1 LLVERGIAATVD
13 EARRLI
19 MAGDVSTEGRR
30 VDKAGELLDS
40 HAVLNAKAGA
50 RYVSRGG
57 LKLEHGLDAF
67 EVDPTGRVCLDAGCS
82 TGGFTDCLLQRGA
95 RLVHAVDVGY
105 GQLDWSLRND
115 ERVVVHERTN
125 VRALS
130 KDSLQPAPDLVVADL
145 AFVSL
150 AAVFASLV
158 EAASEA
164 TDYVVLVK
172 PQFELPRDRVADGVV
187 RDPALHDDAVRRVRV
202 AGERLGLAF
211 VGSVRSPLLGPE
223 GNVEFLAAFEAAR
236 RSRP

>member
-1 LLVERGIAATVD
+1 
-13 EARRLI
+13 
-19 MAGDVSTEGRR
+19 MAGGVSTEGRR
-30 VDKAGELLDS
+30 VDKAGELLDPA
-40 HAVLNAKAGA
+40 AVLNAKIGA

-67 EVDPTGRVCLDAGCS
+67 DVDPRGRVCLDAGCS

-130 KDSLQPAPDLVVADL
+130 RDSLCPVPDLVVANL

-158 EAASEA
+158 EAAA
-164 TDYVVLVK
+164 DDADYVVLVK
-172 PQFELPRDRVADGVV
+172 PQFELPREQVAGGVV
-187 RDPALHDDAVRRVRV
+187 RDPALHDEAVRCVRTK
-202 AGERLGLAF
+202 GEELGLAF
-211 VGSVRSPLLGPE
+211 AGSVRSPLLGPE
-223 GNVEFLAAFEAAR
+223 GNVEFLVAFHAR
-236 RSRP
+236 VRSNP

>member
-1 LLVERGIAATVD
+1 MLVERGLAASVD
-13 EARRLI
+13 EARRSI

-40 HAVLNAKAGA
+40 AAVLNAKTGA
-50 RYVSRGG
+50 RFVSRGG

-67 EVDPTGRVCLDAGCS
+67 DVDPGGRVCLDAGCS

-130 KDSLQPAPDLVVADL
+130 KDSLRPVPDLVVADL

-150 AAVFASLV
+150 AVVFATLV
-158 EAASEA
+158 EVAADDA
-164 TDYVVLVK
+164 DYVLLVK
-172 PQFELPRDRVADGVV
+172 PQFELPRNKVADGVV
-187 RDPALHDDAVRRVRV
+187 RDPALHEAAVRSVS
-202 AGERLGLAF
+202 AKGEELGLEFA
-211 VGSVRSPLLGPE
+211 GSVRSPLLGPE
-223 GNVEFLAAFEAAR
+223 GNVEFLAMFHAR
-236 RSRP
+236 GRSNP